1 MPQLEEQTRRDIA
14 AFLPEAIETA
24 LESYRSFAQE
34 QATSPVSSEDV
45 EVTEK
50 FKKHHDACKVA
61 IAHIKLLIDL
71 AKWADLPDARL
82 ADEKKHKHLLS
93 LLSVADNEIKEKCPE

>member
-24 LESYRSFAQE
+24 LQSYRLFSLE
-34 QATSPVSSEDV
+34 QATKHDTDDA
-45 EVTEK
+45 TE

-71 AKWADLPDARL
+71 AKWADLPDPKL
-82 ADEKKHKHLLS
+82 EDEENNRHLVS
-93 LLSVADNEIKEKCPE
+93 LLTNAQSELDTKSVD